1 MGADARRSMAW
12 VTLPPRT
19 AAPHS
24 VSALG
29 RAPCAARQEEAG
41 LRGLSVSCCLCPP
54 GCWADCALM
63 GKIGVWRPPL
73 GLREQWEACQA
84 GPKWPWGQIP
94 SPWCRGALLQ
104 GAPSG
109 PGSAA
114 TPARGRSRQAAVRG
128 PGPGRPPWS
137 RLAVLPRRAAVVNSW
152 RALYVC
158 HWGWEGGHHLQITGE
173 NAIRPCLGS

>member
-1 MGADARRSMAW
+1 
-12 VTLPPRT
+12 
-19 AAPHS
+19 
-24 VSALG
+24 
-29 RAPCAARQEEAG
+29 
-41 LRGLSVSCCLCPP
+41 
-54 GCWADCALM
+54 M

-109 PGSAA
+109 PGAAA

-137 RLAVLPRRAAVVNSW
+137 RLAVLPRRAAVQRVVTAMNQMDEKKHEKFANQFNY
-152 RALYVC
+152 AL
-158 HWGWEGGHHLQITGE
+158 
-173 NAIRPCLGS
+173 N